1 MNVSKKEADILAKHK
16 ANPEGAM
23 AEFGEEAVDK
33 ARFSEAF
40 NAAMLD
46 FRAARHQLMIA
57 NVSKD
62 PKKIEEAEAGFA
74 RYKRVMREAITKGN
88 DMEMLGDLV
97 GRMQSKEEMGLALGL
112 MKEIADEKRDA
123 GDSGFVA
130 KLKEGAASTFNS
142 LNIMQHA
149 LGLMSD
155 EEHVRKQAEYAAQ
168 GRMQATPL
176 SFADVEDAGTAFAH
190 LS

>member
-1 MNVSKKEADILAKHK
+1 
-16 ANPEGAM
+16 
-23 AEFGEEAVDK
+23 
-33 ARFSEAF
+33 
-40 NAAMLD
+40 
-46 FRAARHQLMIA
+46 
-57 NVSKD
+57 
-62 PKKIEEAEAGFA
+62 
-74 RYKRVMREAITKGN
+74 MREAITKGN

-176 SFADVEDAGTAFAH
+176 SFADVEDAGTAFDYASE
-190 LS
+190 LMGTLAGQYATAAPMGLATGAAAQVGGSFAENILDKLKKSKG